1 MTQLGVRMINIDF
14 WPLLGGAQMHTLRL
28 ARYLSQHGVDVQVI
42 TRHHPGLPLKENID
56 GVSVYRTPIWHPSKP
71 IASLSFTFHAL
82 RWLRSTRQDYQ
93 VIHSHEMLSPMTIGL
108 AASQFGGAHLV
119 INPHRGGY
127 LGDVYKLVN
136 RRPITGNM
144 RLRWAQRR
152 GDAFVAVSR
161 EIASELEAVGI
172 PKDKIWPIP
181 YILDTDHFRP
191 AEAAARA
198 ELRSQLGMQDG
209 FWACYAG
216 RLVPEKGLN
225 VLLKAWEMVAR
236 CNPEARLVIV
246 GDGDQRSHLE
256 ELSEIRGIEGRV
268 RFTGA
273 VADTVHYLQASD
285 VYVQPSFTEGLP
297 ISVLEAMGCSLPVIA
312 TGVGGVTDLLSNG
325 ANGLI
330 IPPHD
335 PDVLSDCLLEMLS
348 NPDLRHRLGSQARQD
363 VTAYCAIDKVGQA
376 HLELYRR
383 LVDGQ
388 PYSPQSA
395 TETPET

>member
-1 MTQLGVRMINIDF
+1 MKQLGIRMVNIDF
-14 WPLLGGAQMHTLRL
+14 LPLLGGAQMHTLRL

-42 TRHHPGLPLKENID
+42 TRHHPGLPLKETID
-56 GVSVYRTPIWHPSKP
+56 GVSVYRTPIWHPSKL
-71 IASLSFTFHAL
+71 IASFSFTFHAL
-82 RWLRSTRQDYQ
+82 RLLQSSRQDYQ

-108 AASQFGGAHLV
+108 AASQLGGARLV

-136 RRPITGNM
+136 RRPISGKM
-144 RLRWAQRR
+144 RLRWAQKR
-152 GDAFVAVSR
+152 GDAFVAVSH

-172 PKDKIWPIP
+172 DKDKIWHIP

-191 AEAAARA
+191 ADGVDRA

-209 FWACYAG
+209 LWACYAG
-216 RLVPEKGLN
+216 RLVAEKGLN
-225 VLLKAWEMVAR
+225 VLLKAWEMVVR

-246 GDGDQRSHLE
+246 GYGDQRSYLE
-256 ELSEIRGIEGRV
+256 ELSEIRGIEGQV
-268 RFTGA
+268 RFAGA

-297 ISVLEAMGCSLPVIA
+297 ISVLEAMGCGLPVIA

-325 ANGLI
+325 INGII

-335 PDVLSDCLLEMLS
+335 PDVLSDCLVEMLS
-348 NPDLRHRLGSQARQD
+348 NQDLRHRLGSQARQD
-363 VTAYCAIDKVGQA
+363 VIAYCATDKVGEA
-376 HLELYRR
+376 HLELYRQ

-388 PYSPQSA
+388 THSPHSA
-395 TETPET
+395 RETPVT